1 MEIITL
7 PVIDLDEDIK
17 IINIDKPIINNSTI
31 QLDLSNL
38 NFSYIAKINEYG
50 WAKTEINQYDII
62 NINIDWGDD
71 TQNIYDIPII
81 RFEDEEIILKNNSW
95 YKNICEHTY
104 NIINTGFK
112 TIKITIIDSINN
124 IYKLEINVDVIP
136 CSISDLDI
144 TFDIKKAIYNGKNN
158 AVIMKI
164 NDEGNNFEHS
174 NTPIVAVLT

>member
-1 MEIITL
+1 MSISKLIQ
-7 PVIDLDEDIK
+7 
-17 IINIDKPIINNSTI
+17 KP
-31 QLDLSNL
+31 LSAVKSV
-38 NFSYIAKINEYG
+38 NFK
-50 WAKTEINQYDII
+50 
-62 NINIDWGDD
+62 
-71 TQNIYDIPII
+71 
-81 RFEDEEIILKNNSW
+81 

-104 NIINTGFK
+104 NIANTGLK
-112 TIKITIIDSINN
+112 TIKITIIDSIDN

-164 NDEGNNFEHS
+164 NDEGNNFEYS